1 MEAVSSDEMP
11 IEQSGEEP
19 AAEEPSSSTK
29 ETAPEV
35 EHLQAFI
42 DSCDDGEQRELFDLL
57 KKKFDPAESDKKYNI
72 SDIADFSK

>member
-1 MEAVSSDEMP
+1 MPTEQPGDESP
-11 IEQSGEEP
+11 
-19 AAEEPSSSTK
+19 AEEPSEPTK
-29 ETAPEV
+29 EAAPEV

-72 SDIADFSK
+72 ADIADFAK